1 MWLLVV
7 NPTSGRRKGSKL
19 AQDLVSL
26 LKSSNIGFKLI
37 NYKDLQQTKDSSEQV
52 GGSEIDKPEAL

>member
-7 NPTSGRRKGSKL
+7 NPTSGKRKGSKL

-26 LKSSNIGFKLI
+26 LKSNNIGFKLI
-37 NYKDLQQTKDSSEQV
+37 NYPDLQQTKDSLQQA
-52 GGSEIDKPEAL
+52 I